1 MPLNGRREKDK
12 AKKAV
17 ILFACE
23 GFLRRATLS
32 TKIKSLEET
41 LAEAWAKC
49 PAVSSKIL
57 LAGRK
62 SV

>member
-17 ILFACE
+17 IPFACE